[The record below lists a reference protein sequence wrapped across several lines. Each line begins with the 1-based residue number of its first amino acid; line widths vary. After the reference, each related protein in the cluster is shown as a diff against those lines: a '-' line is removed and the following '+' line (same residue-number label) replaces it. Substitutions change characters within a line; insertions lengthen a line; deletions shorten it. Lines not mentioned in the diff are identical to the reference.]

1 MTKTLLKKTLVAA
14 AIFTTLAAGTA
25 MAQSQSFRDTV
36 LGFDTDVWRLW
47 APRGSVHVVVDA
59 GSHTDVDCRVYDGIT
74 GEYLGRDLDDTS
86 YCIVDVYRSRS
97 GPLEIQIENTGSRR
111 NSYELTLSF

>member
-14 AIFTTLAAGTA
+14 ALFTTLAAGTA
-25 MAQSQSFRDTV
+25 LAGSRSFRDAV
-36 LGFDTDVWRLW
+36 MPFDTDSWRLW
-47 APRGSVHVVVDA
+47 APSGSARVVVDA

-86 YCIVDVYRSRS
+86 YCIVDIYRRHS
-97 GPLEIQIENTGSRR
+97 GPLDIRIENTGGRR
-111 NSYELTLSF
+111 NSYELTLSY